1 MDPFQQKKKSF
12 MERLAKETEMGRVD
26 FDLIDVLNSINA
38 LPNYYTTSSCSG
50 RIMIAKAERLGFA
63 KSNNLFSF
71 IAKWHRPITV
81 NEVSNVIV
89 GLNNAWLMVRSAI
102 FHVVARSMED
112 AELLLR
118 LARMAGFKHS
128 GISTIRDW
136 GYLVELLGEDR
147 LDVPLKV
154 HGVDMF
160 SSLNP
165 IVDAA
170 NEVLIFAKLRL
181 VDLIRLIERELMNAD
196 YPLIRISKVPY
207 RAFKSGIKLSE

>member
-12 MERLAKETEMGRVD
+12 MERLAREAEMGRVD
-26 FDLIDVLNSINA
+26 FDLIDVLNGINS

-71 IAKWHRPITV
+71 VAKWHRPITV
-81 NEVSNVIV
+81 NEVSSILM
-89 GLNNAWLMVRSAI
+89 GLSNAWLMVRSAI

-128 GISTIRDW
+128 GISTVRDW

-147 LDVPLKV
+147 LDVPLKIHDV
-154 HGVDMF
+154 NVF
-160 SSLNP
+160 SDLDP

-207 RAFKSGIKLSE
+207 RAFKSSIKLNQ